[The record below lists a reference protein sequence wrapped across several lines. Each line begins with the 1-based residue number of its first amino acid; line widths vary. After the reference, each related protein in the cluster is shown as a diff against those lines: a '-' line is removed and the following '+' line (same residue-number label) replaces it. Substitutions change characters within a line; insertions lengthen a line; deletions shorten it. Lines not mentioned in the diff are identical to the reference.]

1 MKAHANYVKL
11 GQFFKITKNYNEAN
25 VANKDEIV
33 PSFHLSGCIFRD
45 NIGGE
50 ITSIYYPGDYPDL
63 EVKFSGGSQFINN
76 YGPVTND
83 FYAKKIKVFKMYNSV
98 WGETR
103 KPG

>member
-1 MKAHANYVKL
+1 
-11 GQFFKITKNYNEAN
+11 

-63 EVKFSGGSQFINN
+63 EVKFSGGS
-76 YGPVTND
+76 
-83 FYAKKIKVFKMYNSV
+83 
-98 WGETR
+98 
-103 KPG
+103 